1 MLSLMAAPAHFPRF
15 RFEGSF
21 KVPGLKSEASAITFN
36 PVTGNLLVVADEP
49 SSIVEFTTEGELV
62 RKIKLKGFKDTE
74 GLCHLEGHQFAIVEE
89 RKKRITLIDL
99 PPGIGKVDDK
109 GARVDLDVEAAR
121 NKGLEG
127 ASYDASSNA
136 LYTARE
142 AEPLSVFRMRPF
154 LGEGALEIEELDL
167 DLSGLRDLSDLYF
180 DPSGPWLWVLSDESR
195 ATVVFDADGGRVAE
209 LSFESGSLGLTE
221 AIPQAEG
228 ITRDDQGRLFVCSEP
243 NFVYQFDLVS

>member
-1 MLSLMAAPAHFPRF
+1 MSTPACFPEF
-15 RFEGSF
+15 RFTRSF
-21 KVPGLKSEASAITFN
+21 EIPGLESEASAITFN

-49 SSIVEFTTEGELV
+49 SSIVEFTTEGGLV

-74 GLCHLEGHQFAIVEE
+74 GLCHLEGNQFAIVEE
-89 RKKRITLIDL
+89 RKMRITLIDL
-99 PPGIGKVDDK
+99 PPGIGKADDK

-127 ASYDASSNA
+127 ASYDACADA

-154 LGEGALEIEELDL
+154 LGEGELEVEELEL
-167 DLSGLRDLSDLYF
+167 DFSGLRDLSDLYF
-180 DPSGPWLWVLSDESR
+180 DPSESWLWVLSDESR
-195 ATVVFDADGGRVAE
+195 AAVVFDADGGRIAE
-209 LSFESGSLGLTE
+209 LSFERESLGLPE

-228 ITRDDQGRLFVCSEP
+228 VTRDGQGRLFICSEP
-243 NFVYQFDLVS
+243 NLVYQFDPVSR